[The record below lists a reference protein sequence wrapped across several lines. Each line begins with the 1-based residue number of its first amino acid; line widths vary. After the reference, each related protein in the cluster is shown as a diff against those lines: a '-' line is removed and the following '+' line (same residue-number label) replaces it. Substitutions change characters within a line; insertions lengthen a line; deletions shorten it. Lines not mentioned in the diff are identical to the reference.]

1 MNNLRKIAA
10 GSLAAVLAFSMAACG
25 SSNASSDGTGKSTGK
40 AVTVNEKSAKATSLA
55 DFGTMEDLEKAAK
68 EEGSLNVIA
77 LPHDWSNYGEVI
89 EGFKKKYPEIK
100 VTELN
105 PNASSKEELDAA
117 KTNKGTDAA
126 PDVFDVGQA
135 IAATSTDYFA
145 PYKVQ
150 AWDKIPDTAKDADG
164 AYYADYT
171 GIMSV
176 GWNADKYGDIS
187 SLDDLLDPKFAGTVA
202 LNGKPAEAGA
212 AFNGYLMA
220 NQLAGGDINNL
231 QPGLDYFKKLKEAG
245 NLTTVDVTNG
255 TIDSGQTGVVF
266 DWTYNQASYKKEL
279 KDKGVNW
286 KYKTFPKAQVVSYYN
301 QAINKD
307 APHPAAARLW
317 EGVPVH
323 RRRPEPVVQG
333 RRQPG
338 AARFHEGRRHR
349 RPGHSEGRHH
359 HRRRAGLLH
368 QRRLHPHH
376 RVAPEQLGQDDRQ
389 LRHRPMTAAIAPIAS
404 NGPAAAKAAG
414 PSATPASP
422 LSSAMAKHR
431 QELGTLATTLPFFAY
446 TACFLLAP
454 TVIVI
459 VGAFQDRSG
468 NFTLANFNKMFEAN
482 TIAAFGTSILVSL
495 ASSLIGAVVGALASY
510 ALVIGAKPNGL
521 LRRMVSAISSVLAQ
535 FGGVMLAFAFI
546 ATIGINGIGTML
558 IKTLTGYTVNPNWLS
573 SLPGLVTIYCY
584 FQIPLMIIIFLPAVD
599 SIRPQWREACESLG
613 GNTFQY
619 WTRVACPILAPRFIS
634 AFLLL
639 FASAF
644 SAYATAAALFSQRS
658 ILVPLMIQGAMRN
671 ELDPNQQGFA
681 QVLAFAMIIVVA
693 IVMLLSHAVE
703 KRAGRW
709 Q

>member
-1 MNNLRKIAA
+1 
-10 GSLAAVLAFSMAACG
+10 
-25 SSNASSDGTGKSTGK
+25 
-40 AVTVNEKSAKATSLA
+40 
-55 DFGTMEDLEKAAK
+55 
-68 EEGSLNVIA
+68 
-77 LPHDWSNYGEVI
+77 
-89 EGFKKKYPEIK
+89 
-100 VTELN
+100 
-105 PNASSKEELDAA
+105 
-117 KTNKGTDAA
+117 
-126 PDVFDVGQA
+126 
-135 IAATSTDYFA
+135 
-145 PYKVQ
+145 
-150 AWDKIPDTAKDADG
+150 
-164 AYYADYT
+164 
-171 GIMSV
+171 
-176 GWNADKYGDIS
+176 
-187 SLDDLLDPKFAGTVA
+187 
-202 LNGKPAEAGA
+202 
-212 AFNGYLMA
+212 
-220 NQLAGGDINNL
+220 
-231 QPGLDYFKKLKEAG
+231 
-245 NLTTVDVTNG
+245 
-255 TIDSGQTGVVF
+255 
-266 DWTYNQASYKKEL
+266 
-279 KDKGVNW
+279 
-286 KYKTFPKAQVVSYYN
+286 
-301 QAINKD
+301 
-307 APHPAAARLW
+307 
-317 EGVPVH
+317 
-323 RRRPEPVVQG
+323 
-333 RRQPG
+333 
-338 AARFHEGRRHR
+338 
-349 RPGHSEGRHH
+349 
-359 HRRRAGLLH
+359 
-368 QRRLHPHH
+368 
-376 RVAPEQLGQDDRQ
+376 
-389 LRHRPMTAAIAPIAS
+389 MTAAIAPIAS

-546 ATIGINGIGTML
+546 ATIGINGVGTML
-558 IKTLTGYTVNPNWLS
+558 I
-573 SLPGLVTIYCY
+573 CY